1 MSRKIRWGTLGCAN
15 IAIEQV
21 LPAIRQ
27 GKHSEVYAI
36 ASRDPNKAKAVA
48 EKLGIPV
55 AYGSYEELLGDPDV
69 EAVYIPLPNHLHVEW
84 TIKAIVA
91 GKHVLCEKPFAMTR
105 QEALEAM
112 NVAQKAQVKV
122 GEAFMIR
129 NHPQWIRIVEILQR
143 GDIGEIGAIQGSFTY
158 FNDDAANVRN
168 IKDIGGGGLYDI
180 GCYPIMAARMVLGVE
195 PVRVCATASFDPN
208 FKTDRVTSVLLEF
221 PGCTLS
227 FMCATQL
234 ARYQSMQFHGTK
246 GVLEVALPFNPSPD
260 RDTEFILYDG
270 SGIKADGIRT
280 VIEGVDQYTLQA
292 DAFSRSIIQDTPVS
306 VPLENALSMA
316 SVYETV
322 FRSIK
327 SGRWETIT

>member
-21 LPAIRQ
+21 LPAMKQ
-27 GKHSEVYAI
+27 GTHSEVYAI
-36 ASRDPNKAKAVA
+36 ASRDADKAKDVA
-48 EKLGIPV
+48 RQLGIPV
-55 AYGSYEELLGDPDV
+55 AYGSYEELLNDPDV

-91 GKHVLCEKPFAMTR
+91 GKHVLCEKPFALTR
-105 QEALEAM
+105 KDALEVM
-112 NVAQKAQVKV
+112 NVARKAQVKV

-129 NHPQWIRIVEILQR
+129 SHPQWVRIIEILRQ
-143 GDIGEIGAIQGSFTY
+143 GDIGEIEAIQGSFTY

-195 PVRVCATASFDPN
+195 PVRVCATASFDPK
-208 FKTDRVTSVLLEF
+208 FGTDRVTSVLVEF

-234 ARYQSMQFHGTK
+234 ARHQSMQFHGTK
-246 GVLEVALPFNPSPD
+246 GVLDVAMPFNPLPD
-260 RDTEFILYDG
+260 RDTEFILHDG
-270 SGIKADGIRT
+270 SGEKANGIRT
-280 VIEGVDQYTLQA
+280 VIKGVDQYTLQA
-292 DAFSRSIIQDTPVS
+292 DAFSRSILEDTPVS

-316 SVYETV
+316 SVYEAV
-322 FRSIK
+322 FRSIE